1 MWYNGNELVIDV
13 TKEFNGDVMFPM
25 DIYKIDVY
33 LRPKPISK
41 KMEYEDSIL
50 EEYGITREEWEQSS
64 PRQKL
69 FFNYNFEIGNELR
82 WNMDKAIKFID
93 NVDEN
98 IIPDDE
104 KKKILKK
111 MEKALMAFTYPF
123 SLQLEAK

>member
-1 MWYNGNELVIDV
+1 MIELKIA
-13 TKEFNGDVMFPM
+13 KKFNDDIFFPM
-25 DIYKIDVY
+25 DIYTISVN

-111 MEKALMAFTYPF
+111 MEKAMMVFEYPF
-123 SLQLEAK
+123 DLKLNRKF

>member
-1 MWYNGNELVIDV
+1 MIEVEIA
-13 TKEFNGDVMFPM
+13 KKFNDDIFFPM
-25 DIYKIDVY
+25 DIYTISVN

-69 FFNYNFEIGNELR
+69 FFNYNLEIGNELR

-93 NVDEN
+93 KVDEN

-111 MEKALMAFTYPF
+111 MEKALMVFTYPF

>member
-1 MWYNGNELVIDV
+1 MMDLDIEI
-13 TKEFNGDVMFPM
+13 TKKFNDDIFFPM
-25 DIYKIDVY
+25 DIYTISVN

-69 FFNYNFEIGNELR
+69 FFNYNLEIGNELR

-93 NVDEN
+93 KVDEN

>member
-1 MWYNGNELVIDV
+1 MMNLDIEI
-13 TKEFNGDVMFPM
+13 TKKFNDDIFFPM
-25 DIYKIDVY
+25 DIYTISVN

-41 KMEYEDSIL
+41 KMEYEDSML
-50 EEYGITREEWEQSS
+50 EEYGITREEWEKSS

-69 FFNYNFEIGNELR
+69 FFDYNLEIGNELR
-82 WNMDKAIKFID
+82 WDMDKAIKFID
-93 NVDEN
+93 KADEN

-104 KKKILKK
+104 KKMILKK